1 MEKNEKDVSKNE
13 SLRTVP
19 PTHSVGRFFRVS
31 EGQYESAMEGKGAH
45 MDIRDIPLPRRSTRG
60 SAGYDFVSPAETVIP
75 PGETRL
81 IPTGIRCEMAE
92 GWVLLIF
99 PRSSFGIR
107 HGVRLANTTGVID
120 SDYAW
125 AENEGHIMVP
135 LRNPSDH
142 DVVIGQG
149 ERFCQGVLVQ
159 YGTADEDDDFAER
172 TGGFGS
178 TGR

>member
-1 MEKNEKDVSKNE
+1 MAIAKF
-13 SLRTVP
+13 T
-19 PTHSVGRFFRVS
+19 RVS
-31 EGQYESAMEGKGAH
+31 EAQYETAMKERGAH
-45 MDIRDIPLPRRSTRG
+45 LPLEAIPLPKRGTRG
-60 SAGYDFVSPAETVIP
+60 SAGYDFVAPTETVIA
-75 PGETRL
+75 PGGTAL

-125 AENEGHIMVP
+125 AENEGHILVS

-142 DVVIGQG
+142 EVRIQEG
-149 ERFCQGVLVQ
+149 ERFCQGVLVP
-159 YGTADEDDDFAER
+159 YGTAEEEDGLPER
-172 TGGFGS
+172 KGGFGS
-178 TGR
+178 TGT